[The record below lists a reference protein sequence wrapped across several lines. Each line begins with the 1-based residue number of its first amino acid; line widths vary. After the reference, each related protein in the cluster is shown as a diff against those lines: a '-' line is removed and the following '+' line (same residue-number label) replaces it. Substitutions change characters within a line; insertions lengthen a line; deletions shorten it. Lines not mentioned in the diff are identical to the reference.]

1 MLNLNI
7 IERTMLSKFCLV
19 DSKLLTQKTEAQSK
33 YLFVFNFRIT
43 FAQNCRSVPQN
54 AFYVSFID
62 LIDALNQQ
70 GFCAPKASFGG
81 RMVESRLGSRSC
93 QVSDGTAE
101 A

>member
-1 MLNLNI
+1 
-7 IERTMLSKFCLV
+7 MLSKFCLV

-43 FAQNCRSVPQN
+43 FAQNCRSIPQN
-54 AFYVSFID
+54 ACCMSFID
-62 LIDALNQQ
+62 LIDTLNQK
-70 GFCAPKASFGG
+70 GLCAPKASVGG

-93 QVSDGTAE
+93 QVSDGIAE